1 MDPCHTEE
9 TGPEI
14 PGLGERA
21 PLSGG
26 REGGICGLATVEA
39 VAAGFRALAQI
50 GEGEGPRFTRFGP
63 TSHFP

>member
-21 PLSGG
+21 PLSSGG

-50 GEGEGPRFTRFGP
+50 GEGPRFTHFGP
-63 TSHFP
+63 I